1 MMKLQS
7 RNLAGE
13 ADINMQKSSS
23 FQGHFWV
30 VAALIQLY
38 AVEIKWQK

>member
-13 ADINMQKSSS
+13 ADINMQKNVYSPVYLCRDI
-23 FQGHFWV
+23 FEW
-30 VAALIQLY
+30 
-38 AVEIKWQK
+38 